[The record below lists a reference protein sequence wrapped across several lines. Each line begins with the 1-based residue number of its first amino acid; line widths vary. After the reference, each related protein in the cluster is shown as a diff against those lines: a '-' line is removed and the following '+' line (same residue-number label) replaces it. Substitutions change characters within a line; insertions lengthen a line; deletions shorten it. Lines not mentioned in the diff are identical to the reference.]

1 MNESTQNSA
10 DTTTE
15 YNRAMA
21 ARHRP
26 AHARRTAEK
35 NAAFLLPHLKPGMR
49 LLDAGCGPGSI
60 TIGLAERIATGECI
74 GIDADPAAIEHARS
88 LAAERGITNT
98 RFDVGDAYALPYDDA
113 TFNAA
118 FSNALLQHLADPAA
132 AVREIHRVLKPGGIV
147 AIADADHD
155 TSIIYPPDPLLDR
168 HNAIM
173 REMRLRTNG
182 GDVRI
187 GQRLRAL
194 LIEAG
199 FERTEASVIC
209 GADGTDDR
217 ARFMGEWQA
226 AYVEEPTYIA
236 EATRLGISNEPELR
250 SIAAAWRLWGS
261 SPGAVCVTGGFQCLG
276 WKP

>member
-1 MNESTQNSA
+1 VTETNN
-10 DTTTE
+10 TTTA
-15 YNRAMA
+15 YNQAMA

-60 TIGLAERIATGECI
+60 TLGLAERIAPGDCI
-74 GIDADPAAIEHARS
+74 GIDADTAAIEHARA
-88 LAAERGITNT
+88 LAAERGTTNA
-98 RFDVGDAYALPYDDA
+98 RFDAGDVYALPYEHASFDA
-113 TFNAA
+113 V

-132 AVREIHRVLKPGGIV
+132 AVREMHRVLKPGGIV

-155 TSIIYPPDPLLDR
+155 TSIIYPPNPLLER
-168 HNAIM
+168 HAEIQ
-173 REMRLRTNG
+173 REMRLRTSG

-194 LIEAG
+194 LAGAG
-199 FERTEASVIC
+199 FFRTEATIAC
-209 GADGTDDR
+209 AADGTDDR
-217 ARFMGEWQA
+217 ARITATWQSSYLEDPA
-226 AYVEEPTYIA
+226 YIA
-236 EATRLGISNEPELR
+236 EATRLGVADEPELR
-250 SIAAAWRLWGS
+250 AIAAAWRAWGEA
-261 SPGAVCVTGGFQCLG
+261 PGAVCVTGGFQCLG